1 MSDKNR
7 GKFEM
12 RSQKKEMTVGHL
24 KEVSSLFLDKAGV
37 SEHKLARF
45 SLDIYFPED
54 RIAFEY
60 DGPDHYDKVAN
71 HERDLRKNKLCLSE
85 GIKLVRWPYYYQLT
99 RDVAKYLFPNHYT
112 DKKYQQ
118 AIDLVYGT
126 SVESEILAPG
136 LHNSKF
142 TPANFTSLGIERFVR
157 DLSEAPTSLRSQVI
171 YSFHLYERMIESK
184 HGKEFLW
191 LLYPKNNALFDELMQ
206 FKPDPL
212 HLNYFFR
219 NRIYLIH

>member
-1 MSDKNR
+1 VSDKNR

-85 GIKLVRWPYYYQLT
+85 GIKLVRWPYYYQL
-99 RDVAKYLFPNHYT
+99 YF
-112 DKKYQQ
+112 
-118 AIDLVYGT
+118 
-126 SVESEILAPG
+126 ESDIKVTAE
-136 LHNSKF
+136 K
-142 TPANFTSLGIERFVR
+142 R
-157 DLSEAPTSLRSQVI
+157 
-171 YSFHLYERMIESK
+171 
-184 HGKEFLW
+184 
-191 LLYPKNNALFDELMQ
+191 
-206 FKPDPL
+206 
-212 HLNYFFR
+212 
-219 NRIYLIH
+219 